1 MTVRLLFF
9 SVLRDITGTDEITW
23 AIEPGADVTKLLH
36 ALYERWP
43 ALREW
48 DSSLLVAMDQTYVK
62 RTQPL
67 HENCEVA
74 VMPPVQGG

>member
-9 SVLRDITGTDEITW
+9 SVLRDITGTEEIAW
-23 AIEPGADVTKLLH
+23 SLEPGADVTNLLQT
-36 ALYERWP
+36 LYERWP

-48 DSSLLVAMDQTYVK
+48 DSSLLVAVDQTYVK
-62 RTQPL
+62 RSQSL